1 MPQTSTVCLDQAVT
15 PVSVQPGEKIVLRG
29 SFHSKHDGSTV
40 DAASTTWPAEAP
52 GGASIDSGGL
62 IDFVG
67 GGFHISERNTTTHV
81 VEAIATG
88 EAAPA
93 CAAAGV
99 QAPCLPVRL
108 VPQAHTRLI
117 TVDTWKKSLIGGSPN
132 GCFTLEAHTAVLPPI
147 PPAQQK
153 TFGIIGG
160 ALGLAAVAGFAWVLQ
175 RRRAASP
182 AGQLRALAKR
192 VRSKLNG
199 ADAVLAAPLVPAIE
213 SALRALKDQ
222 RVDASSAEGKRVM
235 RVLERVDAQL
245 DQSAQ
250 MARDEE
256 EQRAADE
263 LVREVESAL
272 EAAEEAQAIGGRRAE
287 R

>member
-15 PVSVQPGEKIVLRG
+15 PVSVQPGEKIVIRG
-29 SFHSKHDGSTV
+29 LFHSKHDGSMV
-40 DAASTTWPAEAP
+40 DAASTTWPNEAP
-52 GGASIDSGGL
+52 GGGSVDSGGL
-62 IDFVG
+62 IDFAG
-67 GGFHISERNTTTHV
+67 GGFHMSARDAERHE

-108 VPQAHTRLI
+108 VTQAHTRLI
-117 TVDTWKKSLIGGSPN
+117 TADAWKRSLVGGSPN

-153 TFGIIGG
+153 TVGIIGG
-160 ALGLAAVAGFAWVLQ
+160 ALGLAAAAGLAWVLQ

-182 AGQLRALAKR
+182 TGKLRALAKR
-192 VRSKLNG
+192 VRSKLNA
-199 ADAVLAAPLVPAIE
+199 ADSVLAAPLVPAIE

-222 RVDASSAEGKRVM
+222 RVDAASAEGKRVM
-235 RVLERVDAQL
+235 RVLERVDAEL
-245 DQSAQ
+245 DKSAQ
-250 MARDEE
+250 MARAEE

-272 EAAEEAQAIGGRRAE
+272 EAAEEAQAIGSHRAA